1 MPMRADADAR
11 FWLHI
16 PGYGD
21 RLRPGLRVLFN
32 VRTNEGTLEPDELHG
47 TWLGLPSGPARER
60 LGTSWPPAP
69 AAQRGSF
76 AALRRDGTLT
86 PYKLWAPLRR
96 AAMSKRFAV
105 ILGFTLLSAV
115 SLSASLYAPSAAE
128 AQRAGKVPHIIFFR
142 SGPPPQAFVEAFQQ
156 GLREFGY
163 VEGKT
168 VIVEYRFSDGTTRL
182 LPELAREI
190 VGRKPDA
197 ILASAVPAALAAKN
211 ATTTIPI
218 VFAGTVDPVEAGL
231 AANLARPGA
240 NVTGMSILSVDLL
253 GKRLELLRE
262 VVPNLS
268 SVALLWNPT
277 NPTHAARLK
286 HAERLTQEL
295 GVRLQMLSI
304 SAPQD
309 FDRALAD
316 ARATQ
321 ALLQFDDSFFTTH
334 RDRLTRLA
342 ANSRLPAIYG
352 YRESRCGWTH
362 VVRRQPSGSVP
373 AGGRLCRQGS
383 ERCQASG
390 PADPA
395 TDEVRA
401 RHQYEGRQ
409 GVGLTIPPAL
419 LLRADDVIE

>member
-1 MPMRADADAR
+1 
-11 FWLHI
+11 
-16 PGYGD
+16 
-21 RLRPGLRVLFN
+21 
-32 VRTNEGTLEPDELHG
+32 
-47 TWLGLPSGPARER
+47 
-60 LGTSWPPAP
+60 
-69 AAQRGSF
+69 
-76 AALRRDGTLT
+76 
-86 PYKLWAPLRR
+86 
-96 AAMSKRFAV
+96 MSKRFAV

-231 AANLARPGA
+231 AASLARPGA

-304 SAPQD
+304 NAPQD

-321 ALLQFDDSFFTTH
+321 ALLQFDDPFFTTH

-352 YRESRCGWTH
+352 YREM
-362 VVRRQPSGSVP
+362 VD
-373 AGGRLCRQGS
+373 AGGLMSYGANLPDLYR
-383 ERCQASG
+383 
-390 PADPA
+390 
-395 TDEVRA
+395 RA
-401 RHQYEGRQ
+401 AAYVDKVLKGAKPQDLPIQQPTRYEL
-409 GVGLTIPPAL
+409 VINMKAAKALGLTIPPAL